1 MKTVVIHSN
10 SKPAWNIIN
19 KKLGAK
25 RKIAIVPYVEGI
37 ESEKQTA
44 FEHAVLIS
52 KAFNNSELWI

>member
-25 RKIAIVPYVEGI
+25 RKIEVVPYVKGI
-37 ESEKQTA
+37 ESENKQLLNML
-44 FEHAVLIS
+44 F
-52 KAFNNSELWI
+52 